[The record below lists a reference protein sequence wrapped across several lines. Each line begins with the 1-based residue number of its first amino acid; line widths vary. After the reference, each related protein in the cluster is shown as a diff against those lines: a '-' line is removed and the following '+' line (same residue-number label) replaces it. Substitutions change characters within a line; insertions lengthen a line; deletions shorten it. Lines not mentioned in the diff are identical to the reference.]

1 MSEKGDRGITQ
12 GECLLDVSKNSV
24 FVEAV
29 GSIDRFQ
36 ASLGLAKVKI
46 TKSDEKKNFFQIE
59 KDLYEVMGSLY
70 MGQDWTS
77 GKKRVEEI
85 DKSIELTKKRVS
97 NLEGFLIPGENEV
110 EARINLCRTDCR
122 EAERRLV
129 ALKIEREE
137 KENLSFDQNILKY
150 FNRLSCLLNLMWR
163 SKF

>member
-36 ASLGLAKVKI
+36 ANLGLAKVKI